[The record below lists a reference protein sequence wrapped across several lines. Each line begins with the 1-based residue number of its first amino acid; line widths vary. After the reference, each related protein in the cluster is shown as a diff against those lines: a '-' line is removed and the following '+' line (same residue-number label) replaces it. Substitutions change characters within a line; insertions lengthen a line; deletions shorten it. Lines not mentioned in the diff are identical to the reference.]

1 MEAEIH
7 TFIQPTGGRGGHMNI
22 TSCPQCGGRVR
33 SVSIGW
39 KCEGC
44 NGFIDMS
51 GQFHE
56 HKDKPFM
63 PPMTNAERIRAMS
76 DERMAITLV
85 KHCGTETHTTRF
97 GGHEHIFYGPNG
109 EKCDTKAEAVG
120 RWALWLKQSA
130 GED

>member
-1 MEAEIH
+1 
-7 TFIQPTGGRGGHMNI
+7 MNI

-56 HKDKPFM
+56 HKDELFM
-63 PPMTNAERIRAMS
+63 PPMANADRIRAMS
-76 DERMAITLV
+76 DEELV
-85 KHCGTETHTTRF
+85 DW
-97 GGHEHIFYGPNG
+97 IIN
-109 EKCDTKAEAVG
+109 KAPQIASYYSDSKLG
-120 RWALWLKQSA
+120 LLDWIKRPA
-130 GED
+130 GEDT